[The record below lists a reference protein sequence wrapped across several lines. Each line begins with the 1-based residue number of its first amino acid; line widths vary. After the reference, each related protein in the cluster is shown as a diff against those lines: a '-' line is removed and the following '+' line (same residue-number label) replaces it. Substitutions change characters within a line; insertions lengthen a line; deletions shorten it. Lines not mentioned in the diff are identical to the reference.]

1 MHLKSRF
8 LVYSWFYWSY
18 EREPRTGHAWS
29 ELLTFS
35 MYSWLAMERRKRKE
49 VPTERFKV
57 RFPEWISMRLPM
69 RYSRDRNKQRIEKP
83 SSSPVSYIF
92 SHATTRWMF
101 DLYEFNQ
108 PLFLSLSLFPFSLFL
123 YLSHSPYLFLFHSF
137 T

>member
-69 RYSRDRNKQRIEKP
+69 RYSRDRNKQRIENP
-83 SSSPVSYIF
+83 PVPYRIYSPMRQLVECLIF
-92 SHATTRWMF
+92 MNLISPYF
-101 DLYEFNQ
+101 C
-108 PLFLSLSLFPFSLFL
+108 LSLFPFSLFL
-123 YLSHSPYLFLFHSF
+123 FLSHSLYLFLFHSF